1 MIHVQLNGFG
11 TVNIFF
17 GNVHAKSFLLIT
29 EPSRATPLIS
39 VRLAKDSFE
48 DKIIL
53 FLSLDG
59 LLENQNR

>member
-1 MIHVQLNGFG
+1 MIYVQLNGFG
-11 TVNIFF
+11 IVIIFF
-17 GNVHAKSFLLIT
+17 GNVHVKSLLIT
-29 EPSRATPLIS
+29 KPSRATPLIS

>member
-1 MIHVQLNGFG
+1 VIYVQLNGFG
-11 TVNIFF
+11 TVITFF
-17 GNVHAKSFLLIT
+17 GNVHAKSLLIT

-53 FLSLDG
+53 FLSLAG
-59 LLENQNR
+59 LLENQNL

>member
-1 MIHVQLNGFG
+1 MVIYVQLNGFG
-11 TVNIFF
+11 TVGRFF
-17 GNVHAKSFLLIT
+17 VNDHVKTLLIT